1 MTPRLF
7 LTLILAGFAIVTA
20 GLMGLG
26 LWYVGQA
33 WEEEAGDLAARLM
46 IAGGIGGLSI
56 LLLAAIA
63 WALAEQR
70 LVRPI
75 VALSRQAYALAHSRA
90 DRSIDVPD
98 PHALGRLPRHV
109 GEIAGQLV
117 GTRHEVAK
125 AMGSA
130 TARVDEE
137 KGRLEAILIDLT
149 EGVLVCTL
157 GHRVMLYNQ
166 SAVRI
171 LNAPDQLGL
180 GRSVFGL
187 LTREPIEHTLEQ
199 LHYRRRQGTE
209 LSPSENSTAFV
220 CATVDSRTL
229 LQGRMSLVLDRQG
242 EPTGYVVTLTD
253 ISKDVVD
260 LAQRDALLR
269 EATEGLRSPVANL
282 RAAAETLASFP
293 ELEGAERVAFEQVI
307 FKESNALSDKLRAV
321 GHAYRRLVDRQ
332 WPLSDIYS
340 ADLIN
345 CLARHAKETKGLD
358 VTMVGIP
365 LWLHGDSHFLM
376 LTLDHFIRRIAADT
390 GATQFDVEAL
400 MGDRNIYLDLA
411 WEGRAIPQSAIES
424 WLDVPLEGAVAD
436 RTARQVLEHHGS
448 EVWSQPLRPGHALLR
463 VPLPAPRRTQFEWP
477 DEHLPERPEF
487 YDFELMHQRETL
499 GRAGQRRLRDLNFV
513 VFDTETTGLRPSA
526 GDEIVSIAGVRV
538 VNGRILS
545 GETFMRLVNPGKPIP
560 PASTRFHHIT
570 DDMVQDKPP
579 VQTVLP
585 QFKGFV
591 GQAVLVG
598 HNAAFDMKF
607 LRMKEA
613 EAGVAFDN
621 PVLDTLLL
629 SVLLESDETDHTL
642 DGIAGRFGVEVI
654 RRHTALGDA
663 LVTAGV
669 FLHLL
674 DLLAARGI
682 ETLDDAIK
690 ASESLLEIR
699 KQQELQ

>member
-7 LTLILAGFAIVTA
+7 ITLTLVGFAVATA
-20 GLMGLG
+20 GLLALG
-26 LWYVGQA
+26 IWYVGSA
-33 WEEEAGDLAARLM
+33 AMGGGDLAARLL
-46 IAGGIGGLSI
+46 IAGGIGGVTI
-56 LLLAAIA
+56 LLIAAIA
-63 WALAEQR
+63 WGLSELR

-75 VALSRQAYALAHSRA
+75 DALSRQAYALANSRA
-90 DRSIDVPD
+90 DRSIDVPS

-109 GEIAGQLV
+109 GEIASQLV
-117 GTRHEVAK
+117 GTRHEIAK
-125 AMGSA
+125 AIGST

-180 GRSVFGL
+180 GRSLFGL

-199 LHYRRRQGTE
+199 LQFRRQQGNE

-229 LQGRMSLVLDRQG
+229 LQGRMSLVLGRQG
-242 EPTGYVVTLTD
+242 EPTGYVVTMTD

-293 ELEGAERVAFEQVI
+293 ELEGAERAAFEQVI
-307 FKESNALSDKLRAV
+307 FKESKALSDRLRAV

-345 CLARHAKETKGLD
+345 CLARHVKETAGLE

-376 LTLDHFIRRIAADT
+376 LTLDHFMRRIAAET
-390 GATQFDVEAL
+390 SAVQFDVEAL
-400 MGDRNIYLDLA
+400 MGDRNIYLDLV
-411 WEGRAIPQSAIES
+411 WQGRTIPSAVIDA

-436 RTARQVLEHHGS
+436 RTARQVLEHHGC
-448 EVWSQPLRPGHALLR
+448 EVWSQPQRLGAALLR
-463 VPLPAPRRTQFEWP
+463 MPLPAPRRSQFEWI
-477 DEHLPERPEF
+477 DEHLPARPEF
-487 YDFELMHQRETL
+487 YDFDLMHQRQTL
-499 GRAGQRRLRDLNFV
+499 GPIGQRRLHDLNFV

-526 GDEIVSIAGVRV
+526 GDEMVSIAGVRV

-545 GETFMRLVNPGKPIP
+545 GETFMRLVNPGRPIS
-560 PASTRFHHIT
+560 PASIRFHHIT

-591 GQAVLVG
+591 GNAVLVG

-613 EAGVAFDN
+613 EAGVIFDN

-629 SVLLESDETDHTL
+629 SVLLEGDETDHTL
-642 DGIAGRFGVEVI
+642 DGIAGRFGVEVV

-669 FLHLL
+669 FVHLL
-674 DLLAARGI
+674 DLLTARGI
-682 ETLDDAIK
+682 ETLDQAID

-699 KQQELQ
+699 KQQELH